1 MTVRWRW
8 ILVVVVLLVATA
20 IAVWPRGQSST
31 QADLAVPTPDLNALR
46 QTAAL
51 PACPQ
56 SHEPRPTGKGVLAGV
71 KVTCMADGSEITLG
85 GGPMLVNFWEPWCV
99 PCRTELPALQEY
111 AARPG
116 AIPVLLVEIP
126 SQSDQAGG
134 LDLLGSLKIK
144 LPSVWD
150 PNASV
155 ANALGKPN
163 VFPVTYVVAADGPAK
178 RVATPAFFETA
189 DQVEQAVRQY
199 ANGSVTG

>member
-1 MTVRWRW
+1 MTARWRW
-8 ILVVVVLLVATA
+8 ALVVAVLAVATA
-20 IAVWPRGQSST
+20 IAVWPRGQAST
-31 QADLAVPTPDLNALR
+31 QTDPAVATPDVSALR
-46 QTAAL
+46 RTAAL

-56 SHEPRPTGKGVLAGV
+56 QTGKGVLAGI
-71 KVTCMADGSEITLG
+71 KVTCMADGSELTLG
-85 GGPMLVNFWEPWCV
+85 GGPLLVNFWEPWCV

-126 SQSDQAGG
+126 AQSDEKSG
-134 LDLLGSLKIK
+134 LDLLGSLKVK

-163 VFPVTYVVAADGPAK
+163 VFPVTYVVAADGTAK
-178 RVATPAFFETA
+178 QLTSPPFESA

-199 ANGSVTG
+199 ADGSVTG

>member
-1 MTVRWRW
+1 MSVRWRW
-8 ILVVVVLLVATA
+8 ALVAVVLAVATA
-20 IAVWPRGQSST
+20 IAVWPRGQAPT
-31 QADLAVPTPDLNALR
+31 HADPSVPKPDVSALR
-46 QTAAL
+46 KAAAL

-56 SHEPRPTGKGVLAGV
+56 SPDTRPTGKGGLTGL
-71 KVTCMADGSEITLG
+71 KVTCMADGAEITLG

-126 SQSDQAGG
+126 AQSDEAGG
-134 LDLLGSLKIK
+134 LDLLGSLKIR

-150 PNASV
+150 PNAVV
-155 ANALGKPN
+155 ANALGRPN
-163 VFPVTYVVAADGPAK
+163 VFPVSYVVAADGSSK
-178 RVATPAFFETA
+178 RITTPPFDSA

-199 ANGSVTG
+199 ADGSVTG

>member
-8 ILVVVVLLVATA
+8 VLVVVVLAVATA
-20 IAVWPRGQSST
+20 IAVWPRGQAPT
-31 QADLAVPTPDLNALR
+31 HADASVPTPDVSALR
-46 QTAAL
+46 QAAAL
-51 PACPQ
+51 PACAKPA
-56 SHEPRPTGKGVLAGV
+56 STKGPLAGV
-71 KVTCMADGSEITLG
+71 KVTCMADGAEIALG
-85 GGPMLVNFWEPWCV
+85 GGPMIVNFWEPWCV

-111 AARPG
+111 ASRPG

-126 SQSDQAGG
+126 AQSDQAGG

-163 VFPVTYVVAADGPAK
+163 VFPVTYVVAADGTAK
-178 RVATPAFFETA
+178 RVATPSSFETA